1 MKSVMTENGA
11 VELSSSQI
19 MDDLESYFDELAFYV
34 LDDERI
40 LQGVEQDM
48 EVIIFTLLMHRVEKG
63 FKQCKGARVMTE

>member
-1 MKSVMTENGA
+1 MTENGA

-19 MDDLESYFDELAFYV
+19 MDDLESYFNELAFYV

-48 EVIIFTLLMHRVEKG
+48 KMIIFTLLMHRVEKG
-63 FKQCKGARVMTE
+63 FKQCKGASVMTE